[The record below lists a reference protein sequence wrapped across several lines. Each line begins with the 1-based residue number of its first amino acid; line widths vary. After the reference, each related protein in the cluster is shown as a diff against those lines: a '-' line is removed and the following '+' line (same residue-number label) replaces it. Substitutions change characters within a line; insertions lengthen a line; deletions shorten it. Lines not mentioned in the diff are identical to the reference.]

1 MTQGLYGITPQS
13 LLADDRQLLEAVEA
27 ALDGGMQRLQ
37 YRAKA
42 LPQPDRLR
50 QARALRR
57 LCHDHGVRL
66 IVNDD
71 VDLAIAA
78 GADGVHL
85 GREDGAIAAAR
96 RRLGAEALIGAS
108 CYDRFELALQA
119 LEQGADHVAF
129 GRFFPSSTKPDAVQ
143 ARPELLDR
151 ASRELGCPVC
161 AIGGITVD
169 NGRALIAA
177 GADFLA
183 VIEGLFSAS
192 DIRRRARD
200 FTRLWR

>member
-27 ALDGGMQRLQ
+27 ALAGGMRRLQ
-37 YRAKA
+37 YRAKT
-42 LPQPDRLR
+42 LSQTDRLR

-57 LCHDHGVRL
+57 LCHDHGARL

-78 GADGVHL
+78 RADGVHL
-85 GREDGAIAAAR
+85 GREDDAIADAR

-108 CYDRFELALQA
+108 CYDRFELAQQA

-143 ARPELLDR
+143 ARPELLSR
-151 ASRELGCPVC
+151 ARRELDCPIC
-161 AIGGITVD
+161 AIGGITID

-177 GADFLA
+177 GADCLA

-192 DIRRRARD
+192 DIRQRALD
-200 FTRLWR
+200 FAGLWR